1 MCIKMSWFDSLFRRK
16 RKTVFMDLS
25 GKSMTD
31 EEYNRI
37 RRQQEAYAMRLLEKV
52 GKHGKGSL
60 DTDEKAFL
68 EEYSRSNYID

>member
-1 MCIKMSWFDSLFRRK
+1 
-16 RKTVFMDLS
+16 
-25 GKSMTD
+25 MTD